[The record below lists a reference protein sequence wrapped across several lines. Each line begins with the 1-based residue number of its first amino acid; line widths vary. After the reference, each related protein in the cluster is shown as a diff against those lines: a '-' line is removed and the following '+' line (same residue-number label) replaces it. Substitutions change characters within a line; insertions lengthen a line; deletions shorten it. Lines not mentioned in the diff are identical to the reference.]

1 MKTAVLLTISLALTS
16 ASAASAQSRVA
27 DIYAEMANN
36 AARAAQARADAWSKM
51 IAELTALAAAAVPAP
66 RMAPVVTPVV
76 ETPNPSSADMQRRY
90 LEEALAYEKENDLAR
105 VAALVARVEGRVSAP
120 LADCGIK
127 PIKPIPPIGCRD
139 LVAQCVVDG
148 RGNASWQWVCLK

>member
-1 MKTAVLLTISLALTS
+1 MKIAVLLTISLALTS
-16 ASAASAQSRVA
+16 ASTASAQSRVA

-36 AARAAQARADAWSKM
+36 AARAAQARADTWSKM

-66 RMAPVVTPVV
+66 RMAPVVPPVI
-76 ETPNPSSADMQRRY
+76 ETPNPPSAAERQKY
-90 LEEALAYEKENDLAR
+90 LEDALAYEKENDLYNRA
-105 VAALVARVEGRVSAP
+105 VAARE
-120 LADCGIK
+120 LAACGIK

-148 RGNASWQWVCLK
+148 NGNAWWQWVCLK